1 MKKILQILLLSIG
14 LTGCASLVLEPVS
27 SSQDETQKILALGLT
42 HAENLI
48 EASKLKDNHTISVV
62 TGQLMKAEDDKNKA
76 AIDAVN
82 ISKYEGSVKVS
93 EGDSEIKYEGFQM
106 SEAIK
111 IGLLENSDYQDY
123 FLKGVKDKKT
133 DLIQHQLYLALKYT
147 WKKRKNFSSASLC
160 DKWQGCEN
168 EELLDITL
176 ISSSASNCSPST
188 CDYTEIMELNLS
200 DDFLRNNMEDGFS
213 VSFNSKKSKNEITIA
228 SDYLKG
234 YLNVAN

>member
-123 FLKGVKDKKT
+123 FLKGVNDKKT
-133 DLIQHQLYLALKYT
+133 DLIKHQLYLALKYT

>member
-133 DLIQHQLYLALKYT
+133 DLIKHQLYLALKYT

>member
-200 DDFLRNNMEDGFS
+200 DELLRSNMNDDFS
-213 VSFNSKKSKNEITIA
+213 VSFNSKRANSKITYT
-228 SDYLKG
+228 STYLKG
-234 YLNVAN
+234 YLSVAN

>member
-14 LTGCASLVLEPVS
+14 LTGCASIVLEPVS

-42 HAENLI
+42 HDENLI

-82 ISKYEGSVKVS
+82 ISKYAEMVKVS
-93 EGDSEIKYEGFQM
+93 DGDSEIKFEGFQM

-111 IGLLENSDYQDY
+111 IGLLENSDYQFY

-133 DLIQHQLYLALKYT
+133 DLIQHQLYLTLKYT
-147 WKKRKNFSSASLC
+147 WKKRKNFSSASFC
-160 DKWQGCEN
+160 DKWQSCEN
-168 EELLDITL
+168 EELLDIIL

-213 VSFNSKKSKNEITIA
+213 VSFNSKKSTNKITIA
-228 SDYLKG
+228 PDYLKG
-234 YLNVAN
+234 YLKVAN